1 MAYVGILKPLIAS
14 LHANLVERESAAKAV
29 LLAALAGEHALLIG
43 PPGTAKS
50 LLARR
55 LHRVFAG
62 AKYFERLLT
71 RFSVPEELFGP
82 LSLAALEADR
92 YERRTAG
99 YLPAVEIAFV
109 DEVFKANS
117 AILNALLTVLNER
130 EFDNGDQRLPV
141 PLISLVAATNELPD
155 DPALAAVLDR
165 FLVRVPIAPVSDAA
179 FAEMLMAHDDAP
191 TLKHPLPRSDWQA
204 LRADAAHVV
213 VSEELVALLSR
224 LRARCADLSI
234 SVSDRRW
241 RKAVRLMQTAALSC
255 DRNVVSEWD
264 ACVLPWVLATSSERY
279 AEVSDAVAAEL
290 GVIDRFEPVQVKRAA
305 EAFQAQLEIEENANE
320 LDFDPTGKLSFARD
334 ATAREATI
342 AAPRLSSALRYRR
355 YGAHHIAARLA
366 QVDALVTQVDDY
378 LRALGAR
385 ETTFNAIANVHL
397 WMDAAFAAR
406 VRQALSHARSS
417 VHQQRSALANLRER
431 FARLPRLE
439 AEKDSSASAVEPVTW

>member
-1 MAYVGILKPLIAS
+1 MVYMARLRPLIAS

-55 LHRVFAG
+55 LHRVFAE

-165 FLVRVPIAPVSDAA
+165 FLVRVPIAPVSEAA
-179 FAEMLMAHDDAP
+179 FADMLMAQDDAP
-191 TLKHPLPRSDWQA
+191 TLREPLARSAWQDIRIQA
-204 LRADAAHVV
+204 ADVK
-213 VSEELVALLSR
+213 VSEEVVALMGR
-224 LRARCADLSI
+224 MRAWCAGQSI
-234 SVSDRRW
+234 AISDRRW
-241 RKAVRLMQTAALSC
+241 RKAVRLMQTAALTC
-255 DRNVVSEWD
+255 DRQDVSEWD

-279 AEVSDAVAAEL
+279 AEVADAVAAAL
-290 GVIDRFEPVQVKRAA
+290 GVIDRFEPVQLKRAVD
-305 EAFQAQLEIEENANE
+305 AFQAQLEIEENANE

-334 ATAREATI
+334 ASEREATI
-342 AAPRLSSALRYRR
+342 AAPRLSSALRVRR

-366 QVDALVTQVDDY
+366 QVDALLTQVDGY
-378 LRALGAR
+378 LGALGAR
-385 ETTFNAIANVHL
+385 ETAFNAIAEVHL
-397 WMDAAFAAR
+397 WMDASFAAR
-406 VRQALSHARSS
+406 VRQALSHARTS
-417 VHQQRSALANLRER
+417 VHAQRSALTTIREH

-439 AEKDSSASAVEPVTW
+439 ADKERSASIVEPVTW